1 MTCDET
7 RKSLALVLYGELS
20 FDEEE
25 RVEVHIDE
33 CAACRQAYAREKAMF
48 AAFDGAE
55 IVPSSEALAQSRAEL
70 RRRLAVAGV
79 PGSANAH
86 SSSAPR
92 ASNFWEKIR
101 EGFTIN
107 FHFAPG
113 MAQVA
118 GAAAMLV
125 LGFLTA
131 RVAPNSLLGNWRSA
145 GMVEPATSRVR
156 YVEPVSPGRVQIVL
170 DETRQRVLSGSLDDE
185 AIQRLLLTA
194 AKDPSDA
201 GLRVE
206 SVDLLKNNSQSAEI
220 RRALVYSLEH
230 DPNAG
235 VRLKALDGLKQFAE
249 DPDTRQ
255 ALTQVLLK
263 DDNPGVRTQVID
275 LLVQRNDLVRRRSDA
290 MVGVLQELMEK
301 EDNTYI
307 RMRCQKVLQEMNA
320 SAEMY

>member
-1 MTCDET
+1 MTCDEA
-7 RKSLALVLYGELS
+7 KKNFSLFLYGELS

-25 RVEVHIDE
+25 LVEIHIDE
-33 CAACRQAYAREKAMF
+33 CAACRQELAREKALF
-48 AAFDGAE
+48 AALDSVE
-55 IVPSSEALAQSRAEL
+55 IAPGVNALENARAEL
-70 RRRLAVAGV
+70 HRRLAFEAPSTLATSG
-79 PGSANAH
+79 PG
-86 SSSAPR
+86 
-92 ASNFWEKIR
+92 FWDKIR
-101 EGFTIN
+101 EGFTIH

-113 MAQVA
+113 LAQVV
-118 GAAAMLV
+118 GAAAMLA
-125 LGFLTA
+125 LGFFTA
-131 RVAPNSLLGNWRSA
+131 RVAPNSLSA
-145 GMVEPATSRVR
+145 RWGQATVIDPATSRVR
-156 YVEPVSPGRVQIVL
+156 YVDTVSPGQVKIVL
-170 DETRQRVLSGSLDDE
+170 DETRQRVLSGSVDDA

-194 AKDPSDA
+194 AKDPADA

-220 RRALVYSLEH
+220 RKALVYSLEH

-235 VRLKALDGLKQFAE
+235 VRLKALDGLKQFAD

-275 LLVQRNDLVRRRSDA
+275 LLVQRHTDA
-290 MVGVLQELMEK
+290 MVGVLQELMQK